1 MNARTTD
8 DLSGK
13 HKISKELSHKGK
25 VSYLIIMSFIS
36 IEIAIYAQ
44 NQARLLNLWKN

>member
-1 MNARTTD
+1 MNALTTEY
-8 DLSGK
+8 LSGK
-13 HKISKELSHKGK
+13 HKISKELSHTGK

-36 IEIAIYAQ
+36 IEIAICTQ